1 LLAGIVRGAA
11 TDCVQR
17 PLLSGRRFFVKLS
30 RRLALHEVQ
39 IMRSACLLAL
49 AAAVLTLSAQAQTSP
64 APAPASNLRAACK
77 ADGHKF
83 CSSVQ
88 PGGGRIIECL
98 NAHKTELSAA
108 CQDALK
114 NEKAA
119 HEKAQ

>member
-1 LLAGIVRGAA
+1 
-11 TDCVQR
+11 
-17 PLLSGRRFFVKLS
+17 
-30 RRLALHEVQ
+30 
-39 IMRSACLLAL
+39 MRSAWPLAI
-49 AAAVLTLSAQAQTSP
+49 AAAALSVSAQAQT
-64 APAPASNLRAACK
+64 APAPATNLRAACK

-98 NAHKTELSAA
+98 NTHKSELSAA

-114 NEKAA
+114 AEKAA

>member
-1 LLAGIVRGAA
+1 
-11 TDCVQR
+11 
-17 PLLSGRRFFVKLS
+17 
-30 RRLALHEVQ
+30 
-39 IMRSACLLAL
+39 MRSAWPLAI
-49 AAAVLTLSAQAQTSP
+49 AAAVLSVSAQAQT
-64 APAPASNLRAACK
+64 APAPATNLRAACK

-98 NAHKTELSAA
+98 NTHKSELSAA

-114 NEKAA
+114 AEKAA

>member
-1 LLAGIVRGAA
+1 
-11 TDCVQR
+11 
-17 PLLSGRRFFVKLS
+17 
-30 RRLALHEVQ
+30 
-39 IMRSACLLAL
+39 MRSAWLLAV
-49 AAAVLTLSAQAQTSP
+49 AAAVLSAGVQAQTSP
-64 APAPASNLRAACK
+64 APAGNLRAACK

-98 NAHKTELSAA
+98 NAHKSELSAA

-114 NEKAA
+114 AEKAA

>member
-1 LLAGIVRGAA
+1 
-11 TDCVQR
+11 
-17 PLLSGRRFFVKLS
+17 
-30 RRLALHEVQ
+30 
-39 IMRSACLLAL
+39 MRSAWPLAI
-49 AAAVLTLSAQAQTSP
+49 AAAVLSVSAQAQTAP
-64 APAPASNLRAACK
+64 APAPATNLRAACK

-98 NAHKTELSAA
+98 NTHKSELSAA

-114 NEKAA
+114 AEKAA